1 MFCALFGKVS
11 FSVTHLFSIFFGGG
25 VGGGGGCHADSGVW
39 LHARTWLFFKSTSG
53 QKPIRLVPALVP
65 ATIYIIEEQQSD
77 E

>member
-11 FSVTHLFSIFFGGG
+11 FSVTHIFSIFFCWG
-25 VGGGGGCHADSGVW
+25 GGGGGCHADSGVW

-53 QKPIRLVPALVP
+53 QKPFRLMP